1 VTIKPCT
8 SAMSPMP
15 KKDRGVVHF
24 LQSATSYALAPLN
37 APDLSIKSDVIA
49 MARRPAA
56 IALSPIPLPAFNR
69 RGRKNHRP
77 YRYGCRL

>member
-1 VTIKPCT
+1 
-8 SAMSPMP
+8 MSPMP

-69 RGRKNHRP
+69 RGTRKEKSSALP
-77 YRYGCRL
+77 LRLSALVWLW